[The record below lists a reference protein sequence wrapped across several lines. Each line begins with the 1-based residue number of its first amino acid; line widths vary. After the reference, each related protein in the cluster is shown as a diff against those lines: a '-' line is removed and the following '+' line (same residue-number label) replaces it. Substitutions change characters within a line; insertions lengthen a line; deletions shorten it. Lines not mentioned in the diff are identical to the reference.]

1 MSAERSIGG
10 SGRPDWRT
18 LGSVLLAAAL
28 LVPATQAAEGE
39 EAEESFPADTN
50 LVTAAKSAPR
60 TEPKARVTGRVR
72 AQYDYRT
79 QGSERDTDFYGY
91 LTAEARDL
99 AGGKADVYLSGR
111 VKSDLDDKSPAD
123 LSEDPYHSVDE
134 SNGVTEDRLLQL
146 YVDVHNRERNQ
157 SLRAGRQYV
166 EIADYLHL
174 DGAQFLYHENGELGG
189 RIYAGQPVSYY
200 TSVSGDY
207 AGGLSL
213 VGRPWDGN
221 RMRFTAARYHDDGAD
236 EEDQHFFFDVRQQL
250 SESQRARIQLSVL
263 NDEFRMG
270 RADWYLS
277 TPDGETDLSLGS
289 SYWGSFDARTR
300 AYSPLYDV
308 LGEQDPYTYVYGRLT
323 QMIVP
328 HWFLSPG
335 VAWRLAEDTES
346 TYRNRDYENYDLAL
360 IYEPSRAFTA
370 SVALEY
376 WAVDEDDSFLG
387 VSGEVRYRHGRVWE
401 VSGGASFAEYT
412 YDTYSDISYSGNGG
426 STVISETGT
435 VSEETPFVKTYFLR
449 TKWRLNKALALRLQ
463 GDIEDDDDAED
474 LAYRGRGSIEVRF

>member
-1 MSAERSIGG
+1 MHAERRGCGDGWSR
-10 SGRPDWRT
+10 SQT
-18 LGSVLLAAAL
+18 LGAVIITLALAAA
-28 LVPATQAAEGE
+28 PSRAAED
-39 EAEESFPADTN
+39 AESDAFPPDTN
-50 LVTAAKSAPR
+50 LLATAKATPKPAPQS
-60 TEPKARVTGRVR
+60 RVSGRIR
-72 AQYDYRT
+72 AQYDYRS

-91 LTAEARDL
+91 LTSEARDL
-99 AGGKADVYLSGR
+99 GGGQADVYLSGR

-123 LSEDPYHSVDE
+123 LAEDPFHSVDE
-134 SNGVTEDRLLQL
+134 SDGVTENRLLQL
-146 YVDVHNRERNQ
+146 YVDVHNRERTQ
-157 SLRAGRQYV
+157 SLRAGRQYI

-174 DGAQFLYHENGELGG
+174 DGAQILYRENGALGG
-189 RIYAGQPVSYY
+189 RIYGGQPVSYY

-213 VGRPWDGN
+213 VGRPWEGN
-221 RMRFTAARYHDDGAD
+221 RTRVTAARYHSD
-236 EEDQHFFFDVRQQL
+236 EEDDDDQHIFLDVRQQL
-250 SESQRARIQLSVL
+250 SESQRARVQLSVL

-277 TPDGETDLSLGS
+277 TPDGETDLALGS

-308 LGEQDPYTYVYGRLT
+308 LGEQDPYTYAYGRLT
-323 QMIVP
+323 QMVVP

-335 VAWRLAEDTES
+335 VAWRFADETDS
-346 TYRNRDYENYDLAL
+346 AYSNRDYENYDLAL
-360 IYEPSRAFTA
+360 IYEPSRSFTA

-401 VSGGASFAEYT
+401 VSGGASFSEYT

-435 VSEETPFVKTYFLR
+435 VSQETPFVKTYFLR

-463 GDIEDDDDAED
+463 GDIEDDEDADD
-474 LAYRGRGSIEVRF
+474 LAYRGRGSLEVRF